1 METLRMTDRWLQA
14 LRPSKERR
22 EFADSICPGLRLRVG
37 ARSMVWSALVRG
49 PDGRKRIA
57 LGSYPKVTLQT
68 ARQLV
73 DEANEVAKTST
84 TSATKEIGKQGS
96 VRDLFN
102 FVVTQMRSEGVST
115 VDQYEAYLINRA
127 DSALNVIG
135 VDDSGVDL
143 PANQITPDDV
153 TRWLRG
159 FHEIGALTGHP
170 RAYLSAAFGRG
181 LSADYDPTNP
191 NPEIRFNL
199 ASNPVTHVGGKMKGR
214 PRNRALT
221 INELT
226 AFWHGFS
233 GRGVSPSMKLLF
245 RLIISMGGV
254 RITEIVRC
262 EKSWFETREKRLW
275 LALPRTKNDH
285 PHDLPLTK
293 MANAVHSAAVQ
304 ISDPASNFLFPKHHK
319 PGEPQTLNSISQ
331 ATRKWCDRH
340 EASRFQP
347 RDIRRTFKTL
357 LIERNP
363 SLNRDWID
371 VWHNHGRAAD
381 VARKHY
387 DRAEYTEVKKAIAK
401 AIDDLLIEIQ
411 DRRCVDVATQESR
424 DNQY

>member
-1 METLRMTDRWLQA
+1 MTERWLQSLKPA
-14 LRPSKERR
+14 AERL
-22 EFADSICPGLRLRVG
+22 EFADSLCPGLRLRVG
-37 ARSMVWSALVRG
+37 SRSMTWSALVRS
-49 PDGRKRIA
+49 PDGRKRVA
-57 LGSYPKVTLQT
+57 LGKYPRLGLQDARRLADQVIEDARTT
-68 ARQLV
+68 AP
-73 DEANEVAKTST
+73 AAAGT
-84 TSATKEIGKQGS
+84 QGT

-102 FVVTQMRSEGVST
+102 FVIQQMKAESVAT
-115 VDQYEAYLINRA
+115 VDQYEAYLIGRP
-127 DSALNVIG
+127 DSALSVVGLDANGRDV
-135 VDDSGVDL
+135 

-159 FHEIGALTGHP
+159 FHEAGALTGHP

-181 LSADYDPTNP
+181 LSADHDPTSP

-199 ASNPVTHVGGKMKGR
+199 TANPVTHVGGKMKGK
-214 PRNRALT
+214 PRDRTLSLT
-221 INELT
+221 ELT
-226 AFWHGFS
+226 GFWHGFS

-254 RITEIVRC
+254 RITEIVRS
-262 EKSWFETREKRLW
+262 EKSWYVTRRKEAW

-285 PHDLPLTK
+285 PHDLPVTN
-293 MANAVHSAAVQ
+293 MAAAAYRAAVQ
-304 ISDPASNFLFPKHHK
+304 ISDPASAFLFPRHHQ
-319 PGEPQTLNSISQ
+319 PDEPQTLNSISQ

-340 EASRFQP
+340 DVERFQP

-387 DRAEYTEVKKAIAK
+387 DRAEYVAVKQAVAS
-401 AIDDLLIEIQ
+401 AIDDLLIAVETKT
-411 DRRCVDVATQESR
+411 DL
-424 DNQY
+424 